1 MELIPVHRFGVTAIL
16 YIYFLYISV
25 YGWIQ
30 VTRSVIL
37 SNVIPLNNLLLN
49 SYFKNSIV
57 GLHV

>member
-16 YIYFLYISV
+16 YIYILYMSV

-37 SNVIPLNNLLLN
+37 SNVIPLNNL
-49 SYFKNSIV
+49 
-57 GLHV
+57 